1 MSTTISNFITN
12 PCSIF
17 VVGTLPTVTKRTSIR
32 YSPFCAFNTETNA
45 WDIFAFYYVLCL
57 HCTSFQSSMPTK
69 CPCQTGVQ
77 CNVSIFEMGH
87 SSFRCPFRHSIQ
99 TATPSNARKV
109 PRSIVPPISPFLL
122 TAAIYSY
129 FL

>member
-1 MSTTISNFITN
+1 MRYLFQILGAILLSEHRPRLQNERY
-12 PCSIF
+12 
-17 VVGTLPTVTKRTSIR
+17 LSIR
-32 YSPFCAFNTETNA
+32 YSPFWAFITETNA
-45 WDIFAFYYVLCL
+45 WDTFGFYCILCL
-57 HCTSFQSSMPTK
+57 HCTSFQSSMLTK
-69 CPCQTGVQ
+69 CPSQAGLQ

-109 PRSIVPPISPFLL
+109 PQSIVPLMSPFLL